1 MEAKIA
7 VATVSGKAY
16 YFLVN
21 ELKARGIDFLSL
33 TPSEPIPLT
42 VQVVIT
48 TEEERTFLRHPV
60 VLVYRKGSSP
70 AEVVDEAIKLVRG
83 KKTFEAITVGVDPGK
98 TFGVAVL
105 SDGSMLE
112 TLTCSSL
119 EETVKT
125 ILEILGK
132 HQAAVRTVK
141 VGNMASSFTSELLPF
156 LDVALPQDVTM
167 EVVHEAGTSRLGS
180 QTVHKRGLR
189 HAMAAVRIAERRG
202 QVYLRKGVTGKN

>member
-21 ELKARGIDFLSL
+21 ELKARGIEFLSV

-48 TEEERTFLRHPV
+48 TEEERTFIKHPEI
-60 VLVYRKGSSP
+60 LVYQKDSSP
-70 AEVVDEAIKLVRG
+70 ADVIDEAIKLVKG
-83 KKTFEAITVGVDPGK
+83 KKAFETITVGIDPGK

-119 EETVKT
+119 EETVKA

-141 VGNMASSFTSELLPF
+141 VGYTASSFTSELLPL
-156 LDVALPQDVTM
+156 LDAELPQDVTM
-167 EVVHEAGTSRLGS
+167 EVVREAGTSRLGS

-202 QVYLRKGVTGKN
+202 QVYLRKGATGSN

>member
-1 MEAKIA
+1 MVK
-7 VATVSGKAY
+7 
-16 YFLVN
+16 
-21 ELKARGIDFLSL
+21 
-33 TPSEPIPLT
+33 
-42 VQVVIT
+42 
-48 TEEERTFLRHPV
+48 
-60 VLVYRKGSSP
+60 
-70 AEVVDEAIKLVRG
+70 G
-83 KKTFEAITVGVDPGK
+83 KKAFETITVGIDPGK

-119 EETVKT
+119 EETVKA

-141 VGNMASSFTSELLPF
+141 VGYTASSFTSELLPL
-156 LDVALPQDVTM
+156 LDAELPQDVTM
-167 EVVHEAGTSRLGS
+167 EVVREAGTSRLGS

-202 QVYLRKGVTGKN
+202 QVYLRKGATGSN